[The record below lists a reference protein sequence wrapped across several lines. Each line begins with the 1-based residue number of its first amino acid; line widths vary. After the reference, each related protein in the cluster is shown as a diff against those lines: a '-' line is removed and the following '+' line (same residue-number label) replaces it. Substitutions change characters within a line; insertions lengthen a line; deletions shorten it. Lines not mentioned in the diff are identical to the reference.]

1 VPSPAGWAP
10 SLVAANE
17 VLPTGGWIL
26 AWAYGSTA
34 DHTGLVIYSGMDAD
48 AFRDSVPVNYALKEL
63 AIELGAQFTR
73 SPASCSPGCSAPPAP
88 AGGSG
93 GGSGIGAPTSPT
105 FAQCSF
111 SRQPSRS
118 WLHGQQSLALVT
130 SVAAGMRGVVV
141 TQQGKVVGSAPAKK
155 PGSLKLP
162 VNTKLLPSNRSSKVR
177 AVVYV
182 NAAVACQLT
191 ASLKV
196 DNVKPKL
203 LTAKVDLLASG
214 KYRLT
219 VSANESVR
227 VYVMRGTKSLKRV
240 FLAPRKT
247 VKTLLPAAPNGLR
260 LLVIDRANNT
270 ITRRLG

>member
-1 VPSPAGWAP
+1 M
-10 SLVAANE
+10 
-17 VLPTGGWIL
+17 T
-26 AWAYGSTA
+26 
-34 DHTGLVIYSGMDAD
+34 HT
-48 AFRDSVPVNYALKEL
+48 
-63 AIELGAQFTR
+63 
-73 SPASCSPGCSAPPAP
+73 
-88 AGGSG
+88 
-93 GGSGIGAPTSPT
+93 
-105 FAQCSF
+105 
-111 SRQPSRS
+111 
-118 WLHGQQSLALVT
+118 
-130 SVAAGMRGVVV
+130 
-141 TQQGKVVGSAPAKK
+141 
-155 PGSLKLP
+155 
-162 VNTKLLPSNRSSKVR
+162 
-177 AVVYV
+177 
-182 NAAVACQLT
+182 VACQLT